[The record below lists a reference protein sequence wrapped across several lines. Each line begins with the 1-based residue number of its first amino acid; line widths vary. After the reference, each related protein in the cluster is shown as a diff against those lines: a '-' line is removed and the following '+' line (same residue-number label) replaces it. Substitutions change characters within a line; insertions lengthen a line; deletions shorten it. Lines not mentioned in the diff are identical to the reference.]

1 MLRNNFRIFGRM
13 ILTVKGE
20 RADAGSSPAAPLRK
34 GNDMFCPHCGS
45 QQPDGAVFCG
55 NCGQSMV
62 GASSAP
68 QQAPVRQ
75 APAPQQ
81 FAPQP
86 APVQQPFAQP
96 APAAHHGF
104 GNAGSNFQS
113 TLTAA
118 TGFGKRSLAML
129 GGAVASFVCM
139 FQPWMAMPWV
149 DKAFDY
155 ANNQYS
161 QFANSEFVT
170 GLYGSNAADISQHL
184 FSLSKSLLNSSFNM
198 PQVFGISNAL
208 RGIVSV
214 CNNLLLHEHMD
225 YSAMQQSQNFLG
237 SLGLA
242 ANILTVFSVLWFVC
256 LAALVA
262 GVVLKFVKKNDVVL
276 FAGLGATAAISLV
289 WIAASFIANGQIDSC
304 VSTVVMNDND
314 AVALMS
320 AIKPFLA
327 PAYGAVLT
335 LIFSIVG
342 LVSAFVLKE
351 D

>member
-20 RADAGSSPAAPLRK
+20 RADAVSSPAAPLRK
-34 GNDMFCPHCGS
+34 GNVMFCPHCGA

-68 QQAPVRQ
+68 QAAPARQ

-81 FAPQP
+81 
-86 APVQQPFAQP
+86 PFAAP
-96 APAAHHGF
+96 APAPSAHHGL
-104 GNAGSNFQS
+104 GSSGSNFQG
-113 TLTAA
+113 TLSAA

-139 FQPWMAMPWV
+139 FQPWIAMPWI
-149 DKAFDY
+149 DKALSYAASQAGSDNYGLNETAITSAKALVNSAFDMPH
-155 ANNQYS
+155 
-161 QFANSEFVT
+161 V
-170 GLYGSNAADISQHL
+170 
-184 FSLSKSLLNSSFNM
+184 FSLS
-198 PQVFGISNAL
+198 GAL
-208 RGIVSV
+208 RGLSTGV
-214 CNNLLLHEHMD
+214 NNL
-225 YSAMQQSQNFLG
+225 AMQISSYGTTEAAQAQQAAG

-242 ANILTVFSVLWFVC
+242 ANVLTILFVLW
-256 LAALVA
+256 LACVVAMIA
-262 GVVLKFVKKNDVVL
+262 GVVIKFLKKQDVVL
-276 FAGLGATAAISLV
+276 FASLGASAVLSLV
-289 WIAASFIANGQIDSC
+289 CIIGALVANGQIDG
-304 VSTVVMNDND
+304 
-314 AVALMS
+314 ALTQMIASSGGSS
-320 AIKPFLA
+320 AFNVITTIKPFLA

-335 LIFSIVG
+335 LIFSIAG

>member
-1 MLRNNFRIFGRM
+1 M

-20 RADAGSSPAAPLRK
+20 RADAVSSPAAPLRK
-34 GNDMFCPHCGS
+34 GNEMFCPHCGS

-62 GASSAP
+62 GAPSAP
-68 QQAPVRQ
+68 QPAPVRQ

-104 GNAGSNFQS
+104 GNAASSFQS

-139 FQPWMAMPWV
+139 FQPWIAMPWV
-149 DKAFDY
+149 DKTYDY
-155 ANNQYS
+155 VLNQPGVVS
-161 QFANSEFVT
+161 QSDYGYA
-170 GLYGSNAADISQHL
+170 GLIQAYGSLCKAFSNIS
-184 FSLSKSLLNSSFNM
+184 FDV
-198 PQVFGISNAL
+198 PQVFGLGNAL
-208 RGIVSV
+208 RGVVSEV
-214 CNNLLLHEHMD
+214 NNYLPQAHLD
-225 YSAMQQSQNFLG
+225 YSTAQQAQSVLG
-237 SLGLA
+237 SFGLA
-242 ANILTVFSVLWFVC
+242 ANVLTIFSVLWIIC

-289 WIAASFIANGQIDSC
+289 CIVASFIANGQIESS
-304 VSTVVMNDND
+304 VSTVVASMGNNDD
-314 AVALMS
+314 VALIS

-335 LIFSIVG
+335 LIFSIAG

>member
-20 RADAGSSPAAPLRK
+20 RADAVSSPAAPLRK
-34 GNDMFCPHCGS
+34 GNEMFCPHCGS

-62 GASSAP
+62 GAPSAP
-68 QQAPVRQ
+68 QPAPVRQ

-81 FAPQP
+81 FAPQS

-104 GNAGSNFQS
+104 GNAASSFQS

-139 FQPWMAMPWV
+139 FQPWIALPCIDKIYDYILKQASFGYSQSDYGYAGLAQAV
-149 DKAFDY
+149 GSLNKAF
-155 ANNQYS
+155 
-161 QFANSEFVT
+161 
-170 GLYGSNAADISQHL
+170 SNT
-184 FSLSKSLLNSSFNM
+184 SFDM
-198 PQVFGISNAL
+198 PQVFGLGNAL
-208 RGIVSV
+208 RDV
-214 CNNLLLHEHMD
+214 
-225 YSAMQQSQNFLG
+225 
-237 SLGLA
+237 
-242 ANILTVFSVLWFVC
+242 
-256 LAALVA
+256 VA

-276 FAGLGATAAISLV
+276 FAGLGATAVISLV
-289 WIAASFIANGQIDSC
+289 CIVASFIANGQIDSSL
-304 VSTVVMNDND
+304 STVVAAMGNND
-314 AVALMS
+314 AVALMT

-335 LIFSIVG
+335 LIFSIAG

>member
-1 MLRNNFRIFGRM
+1 
-13 ILTVKGE
+13 
-20 RADAGSSPAAPLRK
+20 
-34 GNDMFCPHCGS
+34 MFCPHCGS

-62 GASSAP
+62 GAPSAP
-68 QQAPVRQ
+68 QPASVRQ

-81 FAPQP
+81 FAPQS
-86 APVQQPFAQP
+86 APVQQSFAQP
-96 APAAHHGF
+96 TPAAHHGF
-104 GNAGSNFQS
+104 GNAASSFQS

-139 FQPWMAMPWV
+139 FQPWIAMPWV
-149 DKAFDY
+149 DKTYDY
-155 ANNQYS
+155 VLNQPGLVFS
-161 QFANSEFVT
+161 QSDYGYA
-170 GLYGSNAADISQHL
+170 GLIQAYGSLCKAFSNISFDVPRL
-184 FSLSKSLLNSSFNM
+184 
-198 PQVFGISNAL
+198 FGIGNAL
-208 RGIVSV
+208 RGVVSEV
-214 CNNLLLHEHMD
+214 NNLLPQAHLD
-225 YSAMQQSQNFLG
+225 YSTAQQAQSVLG
-237 SLGLA
+237 SFGLA
-242 ANILTVFSVLWFVC
+242 ANVLTIFSVLWFVC

-276 FAGLGATAAISLV
+276 FAGLGATAVISLV
-289 WIAASFIANGQIDSC
+289 CIVASFIANGQIESSL
-304 VSTVVMNDND
+304 STVVAAMGNND

-327 PAYGAVLT
+327 PAYGVVLT
-335 LIFSIVG
+335 LIFSIAG

>member
-1 MLRNNFRIFGRM
+1 
-13 ILTVKGE
+13 
-20 RADAGSSPAAPLRK
+20 
-34 GNDMFCPHCGS
+34 MFCPHCGS

-62 GASSAP
+62 GAPSAP
-68 QQAPVRQ
+68 QPAPVRQ

-96 APAAHHGF
+96 APAAHHVF
-104 GNAGSNFQS
+104 GNAASSFQS

-139 FQPWMAMPWV
+139 FQPWIAMPWV
-149 DKAFDY
+149 DKASDY
-155 ANNQYS
+155 AYNQFS
-161 QFANSEFVT
+161 DFANSQFIT
-170 GLYGSNAADISQHL
+170 GQYGYNQSGVFQHL
-184 FSLSKSLLNSSFNM
+184 FSLCKSFINSSFNM
-198 PQVFGISNAL
+198 PQVFGIGNAM
-208 RGIVSV
+208 RGVVSEV
-214 CNNLLLHEHMD
+214 NNLLPQAHLD
-225 YSAMQQSQNFLG
+225 YSAMQQAQSCWAPY
-237 SLGLA
+237 GLA
-242 ANILTVFSVLWFVC
+242 ANVLTVFSVLWIAC
-256 LAALVA
+256 LAALVV

-276 FAGLGATAAISLV
+276 FAGLGATAVISLV
-289 WIAASFIANGQIDSC
+289 CIIGSFIMNGQIES
-304 VSTVVMNDND
+304 SLSSEAAAMGND
-314 AVALMS
+314 AVAIIS

-327 PAYGAVLT
+327 PAYGVVLT
-335 LIFSIVG
+335 LIFSIAG

>member
-1 MLRNNFRIFGRM
+1 M
-13 ILTVKGE
+13 ILAVKGE
-20 RADAGSSPAAPLRK
+20 RADAVSSPAAPLRK
-34 GNDMFCPHCGS
+34 GNEMFCPHCGS

-68 QQAPVRQ
+68 QAAPARQ

-86 APVQQPFAQP
+86 APVQQSFAQP

-104 GNAGSNFQS
+104 GNACSSFQS

-139 FQPWMAMPWV
+139 FQPWIAMPWV
-149 DKAFDY
+149 DKTFDY
-155 ANNQYS
+155 VSNQYS
-161 QFANSEFVT
+161 EFANSHFVT
-170 GLYGSNAADISQHL
+170 GLYGSTAAGLSQHL
-184 FSLSKSLLNSSFNM
+184 FSLSKSLLNSSFDM
-198 PQVFGISNAL
+198 PQVFGIGNAL
-208 RGIVSV
+208 RGIVSEL
-214 CNNLLLHEHMD
+214 NNTLPQAHLD
-225 YSAMQQSQNFLG
+225 YSTMQQWQSFLG

-304 VSTVVMNDND
+304 VSMMVMGDND
-314 AVALMS
+314 AVAVIS

-327 PAYGAVLT
+327 PAYGVVLT
-335 LIFSIVG
+335 LIFSIAG

>member
-20 RADAGSSPAAPLRK
+20 RADAVSSPAAPLRK
-34 GNDMFCPHCGS
+34 GNEMFCPHCGS

-62 GASSAP
+62 GAPSAP
-68 QQAPVRQ
+68 QPAPVRQ

-81 FAPQP
+81 FAPQS

-96 APAAHHGF
+96 APAAHRGF
-104 GNAGSNFQS
+104 GNAASSFQS

-139 FQPWMAMPWV
+139 FQPWIALPCIDKIYDYILKQASFGYSQSDYGYAGLAQAV
-149 DKAFDY
+149 GSLNKAF
-155 ANNQYS
+155 
-161 QFANSEFVT
+161 
-170 GLYGSNAADISQHL
+170 SNT
-184 FSLSKSLLNSSFNM
+184 SFDM
-198 PQVFGISNAL
+198 PQVFGLGNAL
-208 RGIVSV
+208 RDVVSEV
-214 CNNLLLHEHMD
+214 NNLLPQAHLD
-225 YSAMQQSQNFLG
+225 YSTAQQAQSVLG

-242 ANILTVFSVLWFVC
+242 ANVLTVFSVLWIAC

-276 FAGLGATAAISLV
+276 FAGLGATAVISLV
-289 WIAASFIANGQIDSC
+289 CIVASFIANGQIDSSL
-304 VSTVVMNDND
+304 STVVAAMGNND
-314 AVALMS
+314 AVALMT

-335 LIFSIVG
+335 LIFSAAG
-342 LVSAFVLKE
+342 LVCSFVLKE